1 MVPVPHQLL
10 GKPAPMN
17 GFRIATVIMAGC
29 KLELVGLFVG
39 NTRIHLHLQIVH
51 QVGECLILIVTFSG
65 TTFCAAANF
74 TGGISAVL
82 ELLFQVC

>member
-29 KLELVGLFVG
+29 KLEMSIGLFVG

-51 QVGECLILIVTFSG
+51 QVGEFLIKLTIIG
-65 TTFCAAANF
+65 ITFCAAANF
-74 TGGISAVL
+74 TGISAVL